1 MALMWCLCPPE
12 MFMSCNTG
20 LFILPS
26 ASLRGR
32 GGAQLLQLRSGCRT
46 WPFSLIAAA
55 QMTPYWQNNCV
66 DYFPFSLACRLERG
80 LWAVNPTIPLSMQE
94 KWRFPASQSAH
105 ERAGRIE
112 TWLTASMCL
121 QSRQAGAIVRQI
133 VRDRFKLYRSKSR
146 PDVLSSLLLSWL
158 MKKKKKKLWQQT
170 FHSVS
175 F

>member
-1 MALMWCLCPPE
+1 MCTELCFINRKETEIFSPYTAKGNGPNV
-12 MFMSCNTG
+12 MSLSSRNVHVVQHWAVH
-20 LFILPS
+20 S
-26 ASLRGR
+26 AVSITSGA

-121 QSRQAGAIVRQI
+121 QSWQAGAIYTA
-133 VRDRFKLYRSKSR
+133 DC
-146 PDVLSSLLLSWL
+146 SW
-158 MKKKKKKLWQQT
+158 
-170 FHSVS
+170 
-175 F
+175 